1 MHLNF
6 MKKIISFLNK
16 SVIYKSIMWILITVI
31 LKTNS
36 LEGITPVYL
45 KPKIHDTFKKC
56 ELNLD
61 QIHED
66 LIKLTYNYPVE
77 VKVEYDENKKK
88 YLKYSYKTDYTKPT
102 KTQYYHC
109 EKI

>member
-1 MHLNF
+1 
-6 MKKIISFLNK
+6 
-16 SVIYKSIMWILITVI
+16 MWILLTVI
-31 LKTNS
+31 ISSSNTEANA
-36 LEGITPVYL
+36 PVYL
-45 KPKIHDTFKKC
+45 RPILHDTIEKC
-56 ELNLD
+56 EFNLD
-61 QIHED
+61 QIHSD

-77 VKVEYDENKKK
+77 VKVEYDETNKK